1 MITQVDVIREHLERF
16 GSITSLEAIKKY
28 DITRLSAVIYILVH
42 RDGLKL
48 RKERIYTR
56 RWFYLF
62 RRKKF
67 VKYILEKGE

>member
-48 RKERIYTR
+48 RKERFYTK

>member
-1 MITQVDVIREHLERF
+1 MITQVGVVREHLERF

-48 RKERIYTR
+48 KKERIYTR

-62 RRKKF
+62 RKKKF
-67 VKYILEKGE
+67 VKYILEKGK